1 MVKAKRQFASSPKAR
16 LSLKGG
22 SRMEEPN
29 VTASAIISFA
39 EKLEED
45 SSKFYRQLAEKYIE
59 NKELF
64 LSFAEESRKNKVLMI
79 RTYQETITDAL
90 EACFIKGIN
99 LNDYIAETTLTE
111 NADYSTALKMAI
123 ELEEKA
129 SKFYLDTAAR
139 SESLLATIPKAFRK
153 VAERR
158 NNRKLKLKSL
168 LKSL

>member
-1 MVKAKRQFASSPKAR
+1 
-16 LSLKGG
+16 
-22 SRMEEPN
+22 MEEPN
-29 VTASAIISFA
+29 VTASTIISFA
-39 EKLEED
+39 EKLEDD
-45 SSKFYRQLAEKYIE
+45 SSKFYKQLAEKHVE

-64 LSFAEESRKNKVLMI
+64 LSFAEESMKNKVLVT

-99 LNDYIAETTLTE
+99 LNDYISKTTLAE
-111 NADYSTALKMAI
+111 DANYSTALKMAV

-129 SKFYLDTAAR
+129 GKFYLDTAER
-139 SESLLATIPKAFRK
+139 SESLLATIPRAFRK

-168 LKSL
+168 LESL